1 MLISGIHGGDDQ
13 FRFDLIYFM
22 QSVVINVT
30 WYGQAE
36 YFLGIAFMGTI
47 SRLMI

>member
-1 MLISGIHGGDDQ
+1 VLILVFHGGDDQ

-30 WYGQAE
+30 RYGQAE
-36 YFLGIAFMGTI
+36 YFLGIAFMVTI
-47 SRLMI
+47 SWLMI